1 MGRGNEFME
10 NTRLLKQIE
19 FIVEIDKL
27 KSVYRKSVLMDK
39 SRTEN
44 DAEHTWHLSV
54 MAILLLEHAN
64 DEEIDILRVL
74 KMLLVH
80 DLVEIDA
87 GDTFAYD
94 DKGHEDKYER
104 ELAAAKR
111 IFSLLPEDQ
120 REEFLALWHEFEDR
134 VSSESRYAAALD
146 RLQPLLHNYYTEGY
160 TWQKYGITSDKVL
173 ARNRHISEGS
183 ASLWAFAENLIRSAV
198 DKGYLER

>member
-1 MGRGNEFME
+1 ME